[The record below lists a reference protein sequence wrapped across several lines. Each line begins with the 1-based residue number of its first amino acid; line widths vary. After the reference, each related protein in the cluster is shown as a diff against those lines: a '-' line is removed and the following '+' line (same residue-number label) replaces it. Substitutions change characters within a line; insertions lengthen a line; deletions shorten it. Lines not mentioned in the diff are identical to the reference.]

1 MSKFFAFSRQH
12 SPLLPTYTY
21 KVDTSVTNATLGRVS
36 RSSGKRKSGWVAQP
50 TGQSRPLPGTFLTRN
65 DAAQALYHTKAL

>member
-1 MSKFFAFSRQH
+1 MPKFFHFTRQH
-12 SPLLPTYTY
+12 SPLLPAYTY
-21 KVDTSVTNATLGRVS
+21 KVETSITTDTLGRVS
-36 RSSGKRKSGWVAQP
+36 RTSGKRRSGWVAQP

>member
-1 MSKFFAFSRQH
+1 MSKFFAFSRQS

-21 KVDTSVTNATLGRVS
+21 KVDTAVTNTSLGRVS
-36 RSSGKRKSGWVAQP
+36 RAQTRKSGWVAQP

-65 DAAQALYHTKAL
+65 DAAQALWHNRAL